1 MKTLVLALVAAGAMA
16 SAALENP
23 ERISQSGND
32 PAVLVY
38 PTLPGLMTAQG
49 YSGGVL
55 GSGYD
60 PLLGE
65 VRQAIIPPSYTHY
78 GGSTN
83 VFMDPITEQLFKYP
97 DSIIVAADSETTS
110 VTSATMFN
118 SYSDY
123 LSYSMDSSS
132 SSGFF
137 LIGAYARNSVHAY
150 MHEKLETQQSVT
162 AIAGQAQSTYLAT
175 MRWAPPLMRI
185 YLQRDYSTLPIAQ
198 DQAKLPASRSTAAEK
213 AAYQAFIDR
222 YGTHYM
228 DTALFGGHMHLIYS
242 MNSSVVKE
250 TNATFAEHTSMFAFS
265 LGFASIAFGH
275 GGAHAKESISQLA
288 KSNSELAFVG
298 FGGSQTLLQAGLYS
312 AWRGTIA
319 ESAAPINGTYTEIAE
334 LIIDDGKRANMEAAI
349 KEYLDPKGPPT
360 VNQPFGLA
368 PVMCGTSP
376 GSANASIDSIPTGPS
391 VLGGEAPPAEPERQ
405 RRYDEAMAE
414 GRAGLQRRATEP
426 FSHRPAKTP
435 LAGHRVTIQTKA
447 GPMNVTFSQRGPAL
461 RSGPLEGF
469 LKDAPPATLRLREDS
484 LSGGFV
490 LPVPG
495 PDLGVGFGY
504 DPVTGTVRAP
514 VVAANAHL
522 ANNTFYDPSTK
533 ITWSIPD
540 HWTFSSTPFS
550 CAEEVTHSFSNTTMV
565 AEFNAKM
572 TMFGIGFGFAGFS
585 IGAFFTSE
593 QENVNA
599 ELNAFA
605 DGYYGITRS
614 VGMYR
619 LAAGPSVSG
628 DTMLRGDFVSAFN
641 QLPTSASDPTYHNAY
656 TQFLSTYG
664 THYVHQADLGGS
676 CSLSITYNQSA
687 LMSYSE
693 SYKHHQFGIMIGFMF
708 AGIGI
713 NADFSIS
720 KATFNEKIDQAFSAA
735 SEFHIDCVGG
745 DPSKLGSLDYLGWLM
760 SIGFHPTL
768 VPDTTHLRPLYEL
781 VSFDS
786 TRQALLQTASQAYLD
801 SVGLKK

>member
-298 FGGSQTLLQAGLYS
+298 FGGSQTLLQAGLYG

-349 KEYLDPKGPPT
+349 KEYLNPKGPPT

-447 GPMNVTFSQRGPAL
+447 GPMNATFSQRGPAL